1 MTGVR
6 YDTEV
11 PFTWEP
17 FPNANWCV
25 SQNCLEWLHL
35 PADMPDREP
44 VVSENN
50 PIRVFVTHAFEETDD
65 YLRIFEFLES
75 VERFFYLNV
84 SKPENLPEQ
93 GGVEAIKDELI
104 QQIKASEAVVVVAD
118 VYERQPD
125 LVNYMLDV
133 AEANNIGIV
142 ALRPFGGVLETADEI
157 IGRAQEHIEWNDREL
172 VDAIKRQGRGE
183 DTARWEVIDFP
194 GWTADGEIKE
204 E

>member
-1 MTGVR
+1 
-6 YDTEV
+6 
-11 PFTWEP
+11 
-17 FPNANWCV
+17 
-25 SQNCLEWLHL
+25 
-35 PADMPDREP
+35 MPDREP

-65 YLRIFEFLES
+65 YLRVFEFLES